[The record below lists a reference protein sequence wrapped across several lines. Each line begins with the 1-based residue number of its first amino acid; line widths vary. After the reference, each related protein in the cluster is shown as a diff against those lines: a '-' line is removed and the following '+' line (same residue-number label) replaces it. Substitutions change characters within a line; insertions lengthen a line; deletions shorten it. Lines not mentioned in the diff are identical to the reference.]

1 MYYIVRLLLGSQTLV
16 SSNQCMKLWEKLL
29 IKWISAPTNVLTSSF
44 LQSTIVRLIL
54 NLLKSRDT
62 IAMFQ
67 WSTAFD
73 AFPLWQS
80 RIF

>member
-1 MYYIVRLLLGSQTLV
+1 MYEVVGKLV
-16 SSNQCMKLWEKLL
+16 

-44 LQSTIVRLIL
+44 PQSTIARLIL
-54 NLLKSRDT
+54 DLLKSRDT

-80 RIF
+80 QFFECTKTVNV